1 MRLESVIYLLSGGTL
16 GVLLR
21 LIIVKKFDYQFGLT
35 INNISKVNL
44 ISGFFVG
51 IYIALNI
58 TSNNIL
64 LFFLIGFLGCFST
77 FSSFIFHLFILL
89 KEQKYSQFIQHYI
102 EIIIYSTL
110 MVCLGYFTTKIIFN

>member
-21 LIIVKKFDYQFGLT
+21 LIIVKKIDYKFGLT
-35 INNISKVNL
+35 INNISTVNL
-44 ISGFFVG
+44 ISGFLVG

-110 MVCLGYFTTKIIFN
+110 IVCLGYFTTKIIFN

>member
-21 LIIVKKFDYQFGLT
+21 LIIVEKFDYKFGLT
-35 INNISKVNL
+35 INNISTVNL
-44 ISGFFVG
+44 ISGFLVG

-102 EIIIYSTL
+102 EILIYSTL
-110 MVCLGYFTTKIIFN
+110 IVCLGYFTTKIIFN